1 MATITVSTVLV
12 HGTADSDVRPE
23 QSENAAA
30 HIPNA
35 EVIRVKN
42 GTHLC
47 AWTDPTSADV
57 QERIASVL
65 SGPSARNRRPD
76 PSIVGHQR
84 AAPATRRKRQ
94 NARSGAITRAD
105 QR

>member
-35 EVIRVKN
+35 EVVRVKN

-65 SGPSARNRRPD
+65 SGSL
-76 PSIVGHQR
+76 
-84 AAPATRRKRQ
+84 
-94 NARSGAITRAD
+94 GAKSTP
-105 QR
+105 